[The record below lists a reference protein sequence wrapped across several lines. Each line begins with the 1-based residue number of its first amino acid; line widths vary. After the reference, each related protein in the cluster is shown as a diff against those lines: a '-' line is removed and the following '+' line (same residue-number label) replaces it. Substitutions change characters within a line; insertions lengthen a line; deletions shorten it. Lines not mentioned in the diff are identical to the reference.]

1 MLKWLRNIIS
11 VTNTKKGWVVG
22 RTCWQIDSFYP
33 FLVKLFQVH
42 IPTAIPM
49 MTNHQKTRI
58 KKVRADLKISVFE
71 IFDMTKS
78 DVEKLKLPNKKC
90 RLLCHSGK
98 ELH

>member
-1 MLKWLRNIIS
+1 MVEKFVLPTRKR
-11 VTNTKKGWVVG
+11 GWVLG
-22 RTCWQIDSFYP
+22 RIFFAP
-33 FLVKLFQVH
+33 LPVLPILVNMFQVH
-42 IPTAIPM
+42 ILTAIPM

-58 KKVRADLKISVFE
+58 KKARADLKISVFE
-71 IFDMTKS
+71 IFDTIKS

>member
-1 MLKWLRNIIS
+1 MVEVLPTRKRGLGNPPWVLR
-11 VTNTKKGWVVG
+11 KKLLV
-22 RTCWQIDSFYP
+22 SYP
-33 FLVKLFQVH
+33 FYRFFVHPFQVH
-42 IPTAIPM
+42 IPTAILM
-49 MTNHQKTRI
+49 MTNHQRTKI
-58 KKVRADLKISVFE
+58 KKVRLDSKISAFE